1 MKDIQELD
9 NTQTGINHS
18 DKHTDITGQTF
29 RTRHDKHGMR
39 RMNDWR
45 QKHTGIYV
53 DGHG

>member
-29 RTRHDKHGMR
+29 RTRHDKHLR
-39 RMNDWR
+39 VHEH
-45 QKHTGIYV
+45 KT
-53 DGHG
+53 